1 MDGKPCQS
9 FGENSTCMQ
18 CQSGHVDLARNYA
31 GKLVNLLV
39 TLEQIQYLFTAREQ
53 NTNYFMATNTFVFL
67 LLP

>member
-1 MDGKPCQS
+1 
-9 FGENSTCMQ
+9 MQ